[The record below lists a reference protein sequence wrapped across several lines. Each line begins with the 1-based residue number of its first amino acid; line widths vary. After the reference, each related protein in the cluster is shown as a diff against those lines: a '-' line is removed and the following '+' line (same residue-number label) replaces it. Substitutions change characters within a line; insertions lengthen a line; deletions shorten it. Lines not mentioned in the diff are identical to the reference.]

1 MCLIYLWY
9 PLPLHLFFFTK
20 TYAIGTQKI
29 LIIVT
34 EQIHLADVHCINKIA
49 CYKGLLFS
57 FCINSPNQM
66 YPKNLIQVRGY
77 FEQSEFKILSFYY
90 SKTCLKGPLK
100 METKTWFSRQILAKC
115 RSKVLQNAP
124 REHSAILS
132 NFIKLQFVFKTFIL
146 SFLSD
151 RLRQVLLYNLKL
163 CDSKLVKRDSFLTS
177 SDIQANISLL
187 FLMPAAISAYIP
199 F

>member
-57 FCINSPNQM
+57 FCINSQNQM
-66 YPKNLIQVRGY
+66 YPKKFNSGQGVLRTIRVQNI
-77 FEQSEFKILSFYY
+77 EFL
-90 SKTCLKGPLK
+90 
-100 METKTWFSRQILAKC
+100 
-115 RSKVLQNAP
+115 LQ
-124 REHSAILS
+124 
-132 NFIKLQFVFKTFIL
+132 
-146 SFLSD
+146 
-151 RLRQVLLYNLKL
+151 
-163 CDSKLVKRDSFLTS
+163 
-177 SDIQANISLL
+177 
-187 FLMPAAISAYIP
+187 
-199 F
+199 